1 MFGQEAESAGGG
13 LLQGFRRKIVKYAPS
28 PQPPL
33 QLQSPRSP
41 ETLGGG
47 AFVML
52 VKRFDE
58 HDELLRQ
65 LESVLLVMLQ
75 QLQVRRLHSVWV
87 ACSLQASDLRC
98 CCRLRA
104 RP

>member
-1 MFGQEAESAGGG
+1 MFGRETESAGGG
-13 LLQGFRRKIVKYAPS
+13 GLLQEFRRKIVKYAPS
-28 PQPPL
+28 TQSSSKL
-33 QLQSPRSP
+33 QVRSPRSP

-65 LESVLLVMLQ
+65 LESALLAMLQ
-75 QLQVRRLHSVWV
+75 QLQVLY
-87 ACSLQASDLRC
+87 LLRVFM
-98 CCRLRA
+98 RYTV
-104 RP
+104 

>member
-1 MFGQEAESAGGG
+1 MFSREAESGGAGAGGGG
-13 LLQGFRRKIVKYAPS
+13 LLQEFRRKIVKYAPS
-28 PQPPL
+28 TQPQSL

-65 LESVLLVMLQ
+65 LESALSAMLQ
-75 QLQVRRLHSVWV
+75 QLQVGPCYSV
-87 ACSLQASDLRC
+87 
-98 CCRLRA
+98 
-104 RP
+104 